1 MALNTSD
8 YLSIVALVVAIASAY
23 YAKRQSD
30 LSRIALRND
39 YRAHLSD
46 KHEKYRAAL
55 KQVNDKHKEEIAHLC
70 EEAGNALKLIVD
82 TLDQYDISEHEP
94 RYLRHLVHECSEIVY
109 YAFKGQ
115 LGWQS
120 GLNIS
125 HRFFQMTHLESRL
138 EPKSNYFNQEAFR
151 SALKNRYLNDRNAYQ
166 EMELLSDTYFCKLV
180 DQIKSRVDSA
190 RMGELLLEI
199 QQIFQ
204 PFNTLFTDLKPRIGE
219 SADYLEDVLEESD
232 LEHFKLHESP
242 QLLERLRYK
251 KATLD
256 TLSNLWIHEIDRVYA
271 DRYYNYI
278 SWCISTCAMLHAIQ
292 GFHSWGWDRQ
302 KID

>member
-1 MALNTSD
+1 MAFNFSD
-8 YLSIVALVVAIASAY
+8 YLSIIAIIVAIASAY

-55 KQVNDKHKEEIAHLC
+55 KQVNDKHKKEISHLS
-70 EEAGNALKLIVD
+70 EEAGNTLTLIVD
-82 TLDQYDISEHEP
+82 TFDQYDIGEHEL
-94 RYLRHLVHECSEIVY
+94 RYLRHLVHECSEMVY

-120 GLNIS
+120 GLNMS
-125 HRFFQMTHLESRL
+125 HRFFQIAQVENRL
-138 EPKSNYFNQEAFR
+138 EPKSNYFNQEESFR
-151 SALKNRYLNDRNAYQ
+151 SAFKSRYLNDPNAYQ
-166 EMELLSDTYFCKLV
+166 EMDLLSDPYFCKLV
-180 DQIKSRVDSA
+180 DQIKTRVDSA
-190 RMGELLLEI
+190 RRGELLLEVHK
-199 QQIFQ
+199 IFE
-204 PFNTLFTDLKPRIGE
+204 PFNTLFNDLKPRINE
-219 SADYLEDVLEESD
+219 SANDLEVMLEESD

-251 KATLD
+251 QATLE
-256 TLSNLWIHEIDRVYA
+256 TLSHLWIHEIKREDA
-271 DRYYNYI
+271 DRYSNYV

-292 GFHSWGWDRQ
+292 GFHSWGW
-302 KID
+302 KN